1 MFLKK
6 SIKKGYWCCLKE
18 VDGSNLKKMVLN
30 CFLNCHFYLYANFS
44 SQKFQMFAIKS
55 ISFCK
60 IFIYLFWPV
69 LWNIDV
75 NVKNCFG
82 LFATHSFSNSRWIE
96 HIMKN
101 PGVYSISQFYQKIH
115 KPSSNINVDKIAR
128 IFGVVAIISLALR
141 CLQLAKVKKD

>member
-1 MFLKK
+1 MLPA
-6 SIKKGYWCCLKE
+6 
-18 VDGSNLKKMVLN
+18 LN

-55 ISFCK
+55 ISFGK
-60 IFIYLFWPV
+60 IYKYLPV
-69 LWNIDV
+69 LWKIHV
-75 NVKNCFG
+75 NNFFG
-82 LFATHSFSNSRWIE
+82 MFATHSFLNSRWIE

-115 KPSSNINVDKIAR
+115 KPASNINVDKIAR

>member
-1 MFLKK
+1 MLPA
-6 SIKKGYWCCLKE
+6 
-18 VDGSNLKKMVLN
+18 LN

-55 ISFCK
+55 ISFGK
-60 IFIYLFWPV
+60 IPKNLPV
-69 LWNIDV
+69 LWNIHV

-82 LFATHSFSNSRWIE
+82 LSATHSFSNSRWIE

>member
-1 MFLKK
+1 MAMGYLKN
-6 SIKKGYWCCLKE
+6 Y
-18 VDGSNLKKMVLN
+18 
-30 CFLNCHFYLYANFS
+30 
-44 SQKFQMFAIKS
+44 
-55 ISFCK
+55 
-60 IFIYLFWPV
+60 FW
-69 LWNIDV
+69 L
-75 NVKNCFG
+75 
-82 LFATHSFSNSRWIE
+82 LATHSLIDYRWIE

>member
-1 MFLKK
+1 MLPA
-6 SIKKGYWCCLKE
+6 
-18 VDGSNLKKMVLN
+18 LN

-44 SQKFQMFAIKS
+44 SQKFPMFAIKS
-55 ISFCK
+55 ISFGE
-60 IFIYLFWPV
+60 IYKYLPV
-69 LWNIDV
+69 LWKIHV
-75 NVKNCFG
+75 NNFFG
-82 LFATHSFSNSRWIE
+82 MFATHSFSNSRWIE